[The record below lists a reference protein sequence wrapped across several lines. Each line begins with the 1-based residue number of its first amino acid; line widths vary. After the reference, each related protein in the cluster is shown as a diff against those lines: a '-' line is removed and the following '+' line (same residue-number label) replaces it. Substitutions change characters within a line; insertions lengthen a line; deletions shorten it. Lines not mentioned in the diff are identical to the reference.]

1 MSEAKQQ
8 QLATLAVHAG
18 QSPDP
23 TTGSRAVP
31 IYQTTSYLFQD
42 ADHAGRLFAL
52 KEFGNIYTRIMNPT
66 TDVFEKRVAA
76 LEGGAAGLA
85 TASGQA
91 AETLALTTLAAAGD
105 EIVSTTS
112 LYGGT
117 YNLFHYTLPRL
128 GITVKFVDADDFD
141 GLRAAIN
148 DKTRAVYTETLGNP
162 KLDVVDIEKLAAI
175 AHEHK
180 LPLVID
186 NTSASPAL
194 VRPIEWGADIVVNS
208 ATKFLGGHG
217 TTIGGV
223 IVDAGKFDWAASGRF
238 KDFTEPDPSYHGL
251 SYTEAFGPL
260 AFILKARVQGLRDT
274 GAALS
279 PFNAFLLLQGIET
292 LHLRLERHSAERAG
306 RGQASGAASRRGVGQ
321 LSGPGIQPV
330 LTSGRRSICPP
341 ARARWSPLAS
351 RADYEAGKKLID
363 ALELFSLV
371 ANIGDA
377 KSLVIHPASTTHQQ
391 LSVEEQATTGVT
403 PELVRLSVGIEDIR
417 DILADLD
424 QAIEAAN
431 GHALAGATETAEPCC
446 TMSIMTEP
454 TRRDR
459 SRRPTEAGILAAH
472 LRRRLCARRAP
483 VAGVRPHAGRRLTLH
498 YAVYGRLNAARD
510 NAVLVCHALSGSAL
524 VGSWWP
530 EIFAP
535 GGGSVAGSRFCD
547 LHQHAGLLLRLDRAR
562 FGGPGDGRHLRPGF
576 SAGFDPRQCAGAG
589 QAAGLAGHSP
599 AAAGAGRLDRR
610 HAGPGVGDP

>member
-1 MSEAKQQ
+1 MSESKQRQ
-8 QLATLAVHAG
+8 FATIAVHAG

-23 TTGSRAVP
+23 ATGALAVP
-31 IYQTTSYLFQD
+31 IYQTTSYQFQD
-42 ADHAGRLFAL
+42 AGHAGRLFAL

-66 TDVFEKRVAA
+66 TDVFEKRIAA

-91 AETLALTTLAAAGD
+91 AETLTLTTLASAGE

-117 YNLFHYTLPRL
+117 YNLFHYTFPRL
-128 GITVKFVDADDFD
+128 GITVRFVDADDFD

-148 DKTRAVYTETLGNP
+148 DKTRAIYTETLGNP
-162 KLDVVDIEKLAAI
+162 KLDVVDIERIAAI
-175 AHEHK
+175 AHEHS

-194 VRPIEWGADIVVNS
+194 VRPIEWGADIVLNS

-217 TTIGGV
+217 TTIGGI

-238 KDFTEPDPSYHGL
+238 KSFTEPDPSYHGL

-279 PFNAFLLLQGIET
+279 PFSAFLLLQGVET
-292 LHLRLERHSAERAG
+292 LHLRLERHSQNALAVARHLEQHPGVEWVNYPGLKSSAYYERAQKYLPN
-306 RGQASGAASRRGVGQ
+306 GQGGLVTF
-321 LSGPGIQPV
+321 GIK
-330 LTSGRRSICPP
+330 GG
-341 ARARWSPLAS
+341 
-351 RADYEAGKKLID
+351 YEAGKKLID
-363 ALELFSLV
+363 SLELFSLV

-377 KSLVIHPASTTHQQ
+377 KSLVIHPASTTHRQ
-391 LSVEEQATTGVT
+391 LSVAEQAETGTT

-431 GHALAGATETAEPCC
+431 G
-446 TMSIMTEP
+446 
-454 TRRDR
+454 
-459 SRRPTEAGILAAH
+459 
-472 LRRRLCARRAP
+472 
-483 VAGVRPHAGRRLTLH
+483 
-498 YAVYGRLNAARD
+498 
-510 NAVLVCHALSGSAL
+510 
-524 VGSWWP
+524 
-530 EIFAP
+530 
-535 GGGSVAGSRFCD
+535 
-547 LHQHAGLLLRLDRAR
+547 
-562 FGGPGDGRHLRPGF
+562 
-576 SAGFDPRQCAGAG
+576 
-589 QAAGLAGHSP
+589 QAAKG
-599 AAAGAGRLDRR
+599 AAETERVAAQ
-610 HAGPGVGDP
+610 

>member
-1 MSEAKQQ
+1 MNPKEPDMSDQNPQ
-8 QLATLAVHAG
+8 QLATLAVHGG
-18 QSPDP
+18 QVPDP

-31 IYQTTSYLFQD
+31 IYQTTSYVFRD

-76 LEGGAAGLA
+76 LEGGVAGLA

-91 AETLALTTLAAAGD
+91 AETLVITTLAAAGD

-148 DKTRAVYTETLGNP
+148 SKTRAVYTETLGNP
-162 KLDVVDIEKLAAI
+162 KLDVVDIERLASI

-186 NTSASPAL
+186 NTSVSPAL

-217 TTIGGV
+217 LAIGGV

-238 KDFTEPDPSYHGL
+238 KEFTEPDPSYHGL
-251 SYTEAFGPL
+251 SYTQAFGPL

-292 LHLRLERHSAERAG
+292 LHLRMERHSQNALAVAKHLEKHPGVEWVNYPGLDSSPYAARAKKYLPS
-306 RGQASGAASRRGVGQ
+306 GQSALITFGIKSGATGG
-321 LSGPGIQPV
+321 GY
-330 LTSGRRSICPP
+330 
-341 ARARWSPLAS
+341 
-351 RADYEAGKKLID
+351 DAGKKFID
-363 ALELFSLV
+363 SLKLFSLL

-391 LSVEEQATTGVT
+391 LSTEEQASTGVT
-403 PELVRLSVGIEDIR
+403 PEMVRLSVGIEDLR

-424 QAIEAAN
+424 QAIEVAN
-431 GHALAGATETAEPCC
+431 GHAFAPNSPA
-446 TMSIMTEP
+446 
-454 TRRDR
+454 
-459 SRRPTEAGILAAH
+459 LAA
-472 LRRRLCARRAP
+472 R
-483 VAGVRPHAGRRLTLH
+483 
-498 YAVYGRLNAARD
+498 
-510 NAVLVCHALSGSAL
+510 
-524 VGSWWP
+524 
-530 EIFAP
+530 
-535 GGGSVAGSRFCD
+535 
-547 LHQHAGLLLRLDRAR
+547 
-562 FGGPGDGRHLRPGF
+562 
-576 SAGFDPRQCAGAG
+576 
-589 QAAGLAGHSP
+589 
-599 AAAGAGRLDRR
+599 
-610 HAGPGVGDP
+610 

>member
-1 MSEAKQQ
+1 MSEVETRHF
-8 QLATLAVHAG
+8 ATLAVHAG

-23 TTGSRAVP
+23 ATGARAVP

-76 LEGGAAGLA
+76 IEGGAAGLA

-91 AETLALTTLAAAGD
+91 AETLTMITLAAAGD
-105 EIVSTTS
+105 EIISTTS

-128 GITVKFVDADDFD
+128 GIVVRFVDADDFD

-148 DKTRAVYTETLGNP
+148 DKTRAVYTESLGNP
-162 KLDVVDIEKLAAI
+162 KLDVVDIEKMAAI
-175 AHEHK
+175 AHEHG

-186 NTSASPAL
+186 NTTPSAAL

-217 TTIGGV
+217 TSIGGV

-238 KDFTEPDPSYHGL
+238 REFTEPDPSYHGL

-260 AFILKARVQGLRDT
+260 AFILKARIQGLRDT

-279 PFNAFLLLQGIET
+279 PFNSFLLLQGIET
-292 LHLRLERHSAERAG
+292 LHLRMERHSENALAVARHLAEHP
-306 RGQASGAASRRGVGQ
+306 GVEWVNY
-321 LSGPGIQPV
+321 PGLESSPYY
-330 LTSGRRSICPP
+330 
-341 ARARWSPLAS
+341 ARARKYLPKGQGALVTFGIKSGS
-351 RADYEAGKKLID
+351 EGGGYEAGKKLID
-363 ALELFSLV
+363 SLELFSLL

-391 LSVEEQATTGVT
+391 LTVEEQAATGVT

-424 QAIEAAN
+424 RAIEAAN
-431 GHALAGATETAEPCC
+431 GHKC
-446 TMSIMTEP
+446 TGT
-454 TRRDR
+454 
-459 SRRPTEAGILAAH
+459 AAH
-472 LRRRLCARRAP
+472 
-483 VAGVRPHAGRRLTLH
+483 VA
-498 YAVYGRLNAARD
+498 
-510 NAVLVCHALSGSAL
+510 
-524 VGSWWP
+524 
-530 EIFAP
+530 
-535 GGGSVAGSRFCD
+535 
-547 LHQHAGLLLRLDRAR
+547 Q
-562 FGGPGDGRHLRPGF
+562 
-576 SAGFDPRQCAGAG
+576 
-589 QAAGLAGHSP
+589 
-599 AAAGAGRLDRR
+599 
-610 HAGPGVGDP
+610 

>member
-1 MSEAKQQ
+1 MSEPKQ
-8 QLATLAVHAG
+8 LRFATNAVHAG

-23 TTGSRAVP
+23 ATGSRAVP
-31 IYQTTSYLFQD
+31 IYQTTSYLFQN
-42 ADHAGRLFAL
+42 ADHAGRLFGL
-52 KEFGNIYTRIMNPT
+52 QEFGNIYTRIMNPT

-91 AETLALTTLAAAGD
+91 AETLTLTTLASAGD
-105 EIVSTTS
+105 EIISTTS

-117 YNLFHYTLPRL
+117 YNLFHYTFPRL
-128 GITVKFVDADDFD
+128 GITVRFVDADDFD

-148 DKTRAVYTETLGNP
+148 DKTRAIYTESLGNP
-162 KLDVVDIEKLAAI
+162 KLDVVDIERLASI

-238 KDFTEPDPSYHGL
+238 KDFSDPDPSYHGL
-251 SYTEAFGPL
+251 SYTAAFGPL

-292 LHLRLERHSAERAG
+292 LHLRLERHSQNALAVAHHLERHPGVEWVNYPGLESSPYYVRAQKYLPEG
-306 RGQASGAASRRGVGQ
+306 RGALVTFGIKAGKEGGA
-321 LSGPGIQPV
+321 
-330 LTSGRRSICPP
+330 
-341 ARARWSPLAS
+341 
-351 RADYEAGKKLID
+351 YEAGKKLID
-363 ALELFSLV
+363 SLELFSLV

-391 LSVEEQATTGVT
+391 LSPEEQATTGVT

-424 QAIEAAN
+424 QAIELAN
-431 GHALAGATETAEPCC
+431 GHTYEGVPAT
-446 TMSIMTEP
+446 
-454 TRRDR
+454 
-459 SRRPTEAGILAAH
+459 
-472 LRRRLCARRAP
+472 
-483 VAGVRPHAGRRLTLH
+483 
-498 YAVYGRLNAARD
+498 
-510 NAVLVCHALSGSAL
+510 
-524 VGSWWP
+524 
-530 EIFAP
+530 
-535 GGGSVAGSRFCD
+535 
-547 LHQHAGLLLRLDRAR
+547 
-562 FGGPGDGRHLRPGF
+562 
-576 SAGFDPRQCAGAG
+576 
-589 QAAGLAGHSP
+589 AGLA
-599 AAAGAGRLDRR
+599 AQ
-610 HAGPGVGDP
+610 